1 MLAFILVYL
10 LKGAWCKGCVERCA
24 HAFHVFDKG
33 RRLRRR
39 LYVSDGKKVDLF
51 GSYARNA
58 AIESSDVDLLVEF
71 STPAVSLLTLSSLR
85 RAIEQ
90 SLNVSVDLLHAP
102 LPDDSF
108 LDVDKVVTFY
118 EK

>member
-1 MLAFILVYL
+1 MLSMSSI
-10 LKGAWCKGCVERCA
+10 KGGVCDVACTYPTV
-24 HAFHVFDKG
+24 
-33 RRLRRR
+33 
-39 LYVSDGKKVDLF
+39 KKVDLF

-58 AIESSDVDLLVEF
+58 AIESSDADLLVEF

-108 LDVDKVVTFY
+108 LDVDKVVTLY